1 MLLKRPYQTLVL
13 LEALENSGN
22 IAQSHKMAKE
32 MLTHLTSEQL
42 VLARFIDENFA
53 QLVKQTEASI

>member
-1 MLLKRPYQTLVL
+1 ML

-22 IAQSHKMAKE
+22 IAQIHKIAKE

-42 VLARFIDENFA
+42 ALARFIDPNFA
-53 QLVKQTEASI
+53 QLVKQTEAGI